1 MPTTQAPAADAA
13 LVRAIG
19 VRALAASVVNT
30 TVGAGIFVLPAVV
43 AASIG
48 TAAPFAYAAC
58 ALTMALIVTCF
69 AMSGSRVSLT
79 GGIYAYVETA
89 FGPYVGF
96 LAGVMYWVSA
106 LFGAAGVAS
115 ALATSIGVAV
125 PVLASP
131 AGRALFIVAVFG
143 GFGWLNVRGVKVGA
157 RTVEIGTL
165 AKLLPLVLFI
175 GVGIFFVKPGAAH
188 LTLPPGAGAVG
199 TAMLTLI
206 FAFVGIEV
214 SLIPSGEIE
223 NPARTVPRAVYLALV
238 VTTLLYGVIQFVAQ
252 GVLGAGLAASTA
264 APLADASATFL
275 GDLGRSMMLAGAMI
289 SMASYLGGDMLG
301 SPRMLFAFGRD
312 GLLPAV
318 FARVHGRYRTP
329 ATAIVVHA
337 AVSCALTLVGT
348 FGSLLLIANV
358 AVLSMYF
365 LCCGAAWQLA
375 RRNVRTD
382 GEPFVPPGGPLIPLA
397 ACAAVLWI
405 LSNATLEEV
414 EVEAGVIV
422 VASLIYLVHRLRL
435 RQRAAAA

>member
-1 MPTTQAPAADAA
+1 MPITLPASGETA

-19 VRALAASVVNT
+19 VRALAASIVNT

-89 FGPYVGF
+89 FGPYLGF
-96 LAGVMYWVSA
+96 LAGVLYWVSA

-115 ALATSIGVAV
+115 ALASSIGAAL

-131 AGRALFIVAVFG
+131 VGRAVVVVGVFG

-175 GVGIFFVKPGAAH
+175 GVGIFFVKPGAAQP
-188 LTLPPGAGAVG
+188 TLPPGTGAVG

-214 SLIPSGEIE
+214 SLIPSGEIQD
-223 NPARTVPRAVYLALV
+223 PARTVPRAVYLALGI
-238 VTTLLYGVIQFVAQ
+238 TTVLYGLIQLVAQ
-252 GVLGAGLAASTA
+252 GVLGAGLAASMA

-275 GDLGRSMMLAGAMI
+275 GDLGRSVMLAGAMI
-289 SMASYLGGDMLG
+289 SMASYLSGDMLG

-312 GLLPAV
+312 GLLPAA
-318 FARVHGRYRTP
+318 FARVHERYRTP

-337 AVSCALTLVGT
+337 AVSCALTLIGT
-348 FGSLLLIANV
+348 FGKLLLVANV

-365 LCCGAAWQLA
+365 LCCAAAWQLA
-375 RRNVRTD
+375 RRDVRSG
-382 GEPFVPPGGPLIPLA
+382 GEPFVPPGGPLIPIA
-397 ACAAVLWI
+397 ACTAVIWI
-405 LSNATLEEV
+405 LSNATVEEFQ
-414 EVEAGVIV
+414 VEAGVIAT
-422 VASLIYLVHRLRL
+422 ASLLYVVHRLRL
-435 RQRAAAA
+435 QRRAATA